1 MAILNFWTKFAQK
14 GSFQSK
20 TEKVNNTNEFS
31 IFELVQ
37 VPNFSLNW
45 QFCFFGPSLPKK
57 GTSSPKTDQVSSAV
71 FKISY
76 PKEHLPETATG
87 SVL

>member
-37 VPNFSLNW
+37 VPNFSLN
-45 QFCFFGPSLPKK
+45 
-57 GTSSPKTDQVSSAV
+57 
-71 FKISY
+71 
-76 PKEHLPETATG
+76 
-87 SVL
+87 